1 MNADAQHMTRAL
13 ELAAR
18 GEGHVEPNP
27 MVGCVIVRDG
37 VCIGEG
43 WHQRFGGPHAE
54 VEALRSVEGSTA
66 GATMYVTLEPCC
78 HTGKTPPC
86 TEAII
91 AAGIERVVVAQ
102 VDPFPSVVGQGIQ
115 KLRDHGMHVEVGLLE
130 SAAQQLNAPFRKL
143 VLQHTP
149 WVIAKWAMTLDGKL
163 ASRTGHSQWISNAAS
178 RQRVHDL
185 RRRVDAIMVGRG
197 TTQADDPLLTA
208 RPPGHRQVTRIVLD
222 STARLSPDS
231 RLVKSCREQPV
242 LVAISP
248 AAASQRRIRLE
259 EMGCELFLTPG
270 RTPAERLVGLLA
282 ELGKRRMT
290 NVLVEGGGE
299 LLGGL
304 WDLDLIDEVHVFVA
318 PKLVGG
324 REAISPLLGT
334 GRCEIPRRP
343 HFTIRRSK
351 SWTKTS
357 ILRDGCCVSIRKAC
371 REIPGVAP

>member
-130 SAAQQLNAPFRKL
+130 SEAQQLNAPFRKL

-334 GRCEIPRRP
+334 GRCEIPAPASLHNPQVEVLDQDVYITGRV
-343 HFTIRRSK
+343 
-351 SWTKTS
+351 
-357 ILRDGCCVSIRKAC
+357 LRQH
-371 REIPGVAP
+371 